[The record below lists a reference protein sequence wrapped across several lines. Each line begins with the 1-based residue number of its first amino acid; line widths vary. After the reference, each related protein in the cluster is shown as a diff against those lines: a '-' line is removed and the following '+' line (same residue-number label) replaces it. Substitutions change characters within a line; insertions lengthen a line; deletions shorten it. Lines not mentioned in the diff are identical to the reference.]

1 MSLVMQNTSET
12 SAISPQGTRS
22 PSVQW
27 IGVQWRGGFYALLLS
42 GVTAVFKASQAQSD
56 PSTPNLDIELHD
68 GAPVFMRPFN
78 QCFELGVHQ
87 GLAPG
92 LTPGLNQGNP
102 LDDEEFRWALIVNV
116 PGASPLGCRVNHVV
130 GPFWDELKSS
140 AIHHEGHDWQLVHPF
155 GGGHA

>member
-12 SAISPQGTRS
+12 SAISPLGTRS

-87 GLAPG
+87 G
-92 LTPGLNQGNP
+92 NP
-102 LDDEEFRWALIVNV
+102 LDDQEFRWALIVNV

>member
-1 MSLVMQNTSET
+1 MSLVMQNKSET

-56 PSTPNLDIELHD
+56 SSTPNLDIELHD

-78 QCFELGVHQ
+78 QCFELGAHL
-87 GLAPG
+87 GLMPG
-92 LTPGLNQGNP
+92 LTPDLTR
-102 LDDEEFRWALIVNV
+102 DDEEFRWALIVNV
-116 PGASPLGCRVNHVV
+116 PGASPLGCRVNQVV

-140 AIHHEGHDWQLVHPF
+140 AIHHEGHDWQLVHPL

>member
-1 MSLVMQNTSET
+1 MSLVMHSTSET
-12 SAISPQGTRS
+12 SAISPQGPRS
-22 PSVQW
+22 PSVQC

-78 QCFELGVHQ
+78 QCFELGVY
-87 GLAPG
+87 
-92 LTPGLNQGNP
+92 QGNP

-116 PGASPLGCRVNHVV
+116 PGASPLGCRVNQVV

-140 AIHHEGHDWQLVHPF
+140 AIHHEGHDWQLVHPV

>member
-12 SAISPQGTRS
+12 SAISPLGTRS

-56 PSTPNLDIELHD
+56 SSTPNLDIELHD

-78 QCFELGVHQ
+78 QCFELGVY
-87 GLAPG
+87 
-92 LTPGLNQGNP
+92 QGNP

-116 PGASPLGCRVNHVV
+116 PGASPLGCRVNQVV

>member
-1 MSLVMQNTSET
+1 MSLVMQNMSET

-87 GLAPG
+87 GLTPG

>member
-12 SAISPQGTRS
+12 SAISPLGTRS

-27 IGVQWRGGFYALLLS
+27 IGVQWRGGFYALLIS

-56 PSTPNLDIELHD
+56 SSTPNLDIELHD

-78 QCFELGVHQ
+78 QCFELGVY
-87 GLAPG
+87 
-92 LTPGLNQGNP
+92 QGNP

-116 PGASPLGCRVNHVV
+116 PGASPLGCRVNQVV

>member
-56 PSTPNLDIELHD
+56 SSTPNLDIELHD
-68 GAPVFMRPFN
+68 GAPVFMRSFN
-78 QCFELGVHQ
+78 QCFELGAHL
-87 GLAPG
+87 GLMPG
-92 LTPGLNQGNP
+92 LTPDLTR
-102 LDDEEFRWALIVNV
+102 DDEEFRWALIVNV
-116 PGASPLGCRVNHVV
+116 PGASPLGCRVNQVV

-140 AIHHEGHDWQLVHPF
+140 AIHHEGHDWQLVHPL

>member
-12 SAISPQGTRS
+12 SAISPQGTRN

-78 QCFELGVHQ
+78 QCFELGVY
-87 GLAPG
+87 
-92 LTPGLNQGNP
+92 QGNP

>member
-78 QCFELGVHQ
+78 QCFELGVY
-87 GLAPG
+87 
-92 LTPGLNQGNP
+92 QGNP

-130 GPFWDELKSS
+130 GPFWDELKSR
-140 AIHHEGHDWQLVHPF
+140 AIHHDGHDWQLVHPF

>member
-56 PSTPNLDIELHD
+56 SSTPNLDIELHD

-78 QCFELGVHQ
+78 QCFELGAHL
-87 GLAPG
+87 GLMPG
-92 LTPGLNQGNP
+92 LTPDLTR
-102 LDDEEFRWALIVNV
+102 DDEEFRWALIVNV
-116 PGASPLGCRVNHVV
+116 PGASPLGCRVNQVL

-155 GGGHA
+155 GGAHA

>member
-56 PSTPNLDIELHD
+56 SSTPNLDIELHD

-78 QCFELGVHQ
+78 QCFELGVHL
-87 GLAPG
+87 GLMPG
-92 LTPGLNQGNP
+92 LTPDLTR
-102 LDDEEFRWALIVNV
+102 DDEEFRWALIVNV
-116 PGASPLGCRVNHVV
+116 PGASPLGCRVNQVV

-140 AIHHEGHDWQLVHPF
+140 AIHHEGHDWQLVHPL

>member
-12 SAISPQGTRS
+12 SAISPLGTRS

>member
-12 SAISPQGTRS
+12 SAISPLGTRS

-56 PSTPNLDIELHD
+56 SSTPNLDIELHD

-87 GLAPG
+87 GLTTG
-92 LTPGLNQGNP
+92 LTQGLTHDG
-102 LDDEEFRWALIVNV
+102 EEFRWALIVNV
-116 PGASPLGCRVNHVV
+116 PGASPLGCRVNQAV

>member
-12 SAISPQGTRS
+12 SAISPLGTRS

-56 PSTPNLDIELHD
+56 SSTPNLDIELHD

-78 QCFELGVHQ
+78 QCFELGVY
-87 GLAPG
+87 
-92 LTPGLNQGNP
+92 QGNP

-116 PGASPLGCRVNHVV
+116 PGASPLGCRVNQVV

-155 GGGHA
+155 GGAHA

>member
-12 SAISPQGTRS
+12 SAISPLGTRS

-56 PSTPNLDIELHD
+56 SSTPNLDIELHD

-78 QCFELGVHQ
+78 QCFELGVY
-87 GLAPG
+87 
-92 LTPGLNQGNP
+92 QGNP
-102 LDDEEFRWALIVNV
+102 LDGEEFRWALIVNV
-116 PGASPLGCRVNHVV
+116 PGASPLGCRVNQVV

>member
-42 GVTAVFKASQAQSD
+42 GVTAGFKASQAQSD

-78 QCFELGVHQ
+78 QCFELGVY
-87 GLAPG
+87 
-92 LTPGLNQGNP
+92 QGNP

>member
-78 QCFELGVHQ
+78 QCFDLGVHQ
-87 GLAPG
+87 GLTPG

>member
-1 MSLVMQNTSET
+1 MSLVMHNTSET
-12 SAISPQGTRS
+12 SAISPQGSRS

-56 PSTPNLDIELHD
+56 PPTPNLDIELHD

-78 QCFELGVHQ
+78 QCFELGVPQ
-87 GLAPG
+87 GLSH
-92 LTPGLNQGNP
+92 
-102 LDDEEFRWALIVNV
+102 DDEEFRWALIVNV
-116 PGASPLGCRVNHVV
+116 PGASPLGCRVNQVV

-140 AIHHEGHDWQLVHPF
+140 SIHHEGHDWQLVHPF

>member
-56 PSTPNLDIELHD
+56 SSTPNLDIELHD

-78 QCFELGVHQ
+78 QCFELGAHL
-87 GLAPG
+87 GLMPG
-92 LTPGLNQGNP
+92 LTPDLTR
-102 LDDEEFRWALIVNV
+102 DDEEFRWALIVNV
-116 PGASPLGCRVNHVV
+116 PGASPLGCRVNQVV

-140 AIHHEGHDWQLVHPF
+140 AIHHEGHDWQLVHPL

>member
-56 PSTPNLDIELHD
+56 PFTPNLDIELHD

-87 GLAPG
+87 GLTPG

-102 LDDEEFRWALIVNV
+102 LDDQEFRWALIVNV

-155 GGGHA
+155 GGAHA

>member
-12 SAISPQGTRS
+12 SAISPLGTRS

-56 PSTPNLDIELHD
+56 SSTPNLDIELHD

-78 QCFELGVHQ
+78 QCFELGVY
-87 GLAPG
+87 
-92 LTPGLNQGNP
+92 QGNP

-116 PGASPLGCRVNHVV
+116 PGASPLGCRVNQVV

-140 AIHHEGHDWQLVHPF
+140 AIQHEGHDWQLVHPF

>member
-1 MSLVMQNTSET
+1 MQNTSET

-56 PSTPNLDIELHD
+56 SSTPNLDIELHD

-78 QCFELGVHQ
+78 QCFELGVHL
-87 GLAPG
+87 GLMPG
-92 LTPGLNQGNP
+92 LTPDLTR
-102 LDDEEFRWALIVNV
+102 DDEEFRWALIVNV
-116 PGASPLGCRVNHVV
+116 PGASPLGCRVNQVV

-140 AIHHEGHDWQLVHPF
+140 AIQHEGHDWQLVHPL

>member
-56 PSTPNLDIELHD
+56 SSTPNLDIELHD

-78 QCFELGVHQ
+78 QCFELGAHL
-87 GLAPG
+87 GLMPG
-92 LTPGLNQGNP
+92 LTPDLTR
-102 LDDEEFRWALIVNV
+102 DDEEFRWALIVNV
-116 PGASPLGCRVNHVV
+116 PGASP
-130 GPFWDELKSS
+130 
-140 AIHHEGHDWQLVHPF
+140 
-155 GGGHA
+155 

>member
-78 QCFELGVHQ
+78 QCFELGVYQ
-87 GLAPG
+87 GP
-92 LTPGLNQGNP
+92 TPGLNQGNP

-140 AIHHEGHDWQLVHPF
+140 AIQHEGHDWQLVHPF

>member
-1 MSLVMQNTSET
+1 MSLVMHNTSET

-56 PSTPNLDIELHD
+56 PTTPNLDIELHD

-78 QCFELGVHQ
+78 HCFELGVY
-87 GLAPG
+87 
-92 LTPGLNQGNP
+92 QGNP

-116 PGASPLGCRVNHVV
+116 PGASPLGCRVNQVV

>member
-78 QCFELGVHQ
+78 QCFELGVY
-87 GLAPG
+87 
-92 LTPGLNQGNP
+92 QGNP

>member
-1 MSLVMQNTSET
+1 MQNTSET

-87 GLAPG
+87 GLTPG

>member
-1 MSLVMQNTSET
+1 MQNMSET

-87 GLAPG
+87 GLTPG
-92 LTPGLNQGNP
+92 LTPGLTQGNP

>member
-87 GLAPG
+87 GLTPG